1 MEKSVTEHT
10 SPQSSMV
17 GRMIGAATLD
27 VATYEAV
34 EHDTTATTQAGLII
48 VMAAVA
54 QGIASPYSGV
64 IYGIISSLIGWFA
77 MAGLVYFIGTRLFK
91 GTATWGELLRT
102 LGFAAS
108 PGFLYIF
115 GIIPLLGTIVALVV
129 SIWVLVCVV
138 VAIRQALDVSTG
150 KAILSGLLGMIAWN
164 VITAIIPGL

>member
-1 MEKSVTEHT
+1 MEQAAKQASIID
-10 SPQSSMV
+10 
-17 GRMIGAATLD
+17 RMIGAATLD
-27 VATYEAV
+27 IPTYEAV

-54 QGIASPYSGV
+54 QGVASPYTGV

-77 MAGLVYFIGTRLFK
+77 MAGLVYFIGTRLFG

-108 PGFLYIF
+108 PGLLYIF
-115 GIIPLLGTIVALVV
+115 GLIPLLGTIVVIVV
-129 SIWVLVCVV
+129 GIWVLVCVV

-150 KAILSGLLGMIAWN
+150 KAILAGLLGMIAWALIAA
-164 VITAIIPGL
+164 VVPGL